1 MSKFKGTRIAILV
14 VLALVMS
21 VIGAGAAG
29 GPPGAGF
36 YSGQTVQNLGPATDV
51 MVTLYDMNNAANQPS
66 RTWSV
71 PEGGAFTFFLSD
83 IPGTTAGF
91 VGSAVVS
98 SEQEVKA
105 VVNVT
110 NRKSGDFGIDG
121 GTAAA
126 QYRGI
131 SDASTG
137 TTLVFPLAKAAFGP
151 KTTAFYIQNAG
162 TANAV
167 FTAKFLMGP
176 NLDGSGATEYTYV
189 LPAALVPGQMAVI
202 FPGDAGVPNASIGSL
217 TVTSDQKLAG
227 AMLEY
232 ETTTNPAKILQSTT
246 GFTDND
252 FDTAVLFPVVKKQLS
267 GRSTGL
273 QVQNVGNAA
282 VDVTMTYR
290 GAGGSCPAPFSATE
304 PVRTLQ
310 PKQSTTYLD
319 SALLPA
325 GCLASAEATATGNIA
340 GVVNEAFLPCT
351 GACVQRSTTYAAFP
365 AKNATAKLVAPVF
378 KEDFGGKRSGMTIQN
393 VSNTDTVAT
402 VVFKTNT
409 ATYTLNNLAIP
420 AKQSKTL
427 LDMTNTTAWPTANW
441 AGGMGL
447 PDGSLAAV
455 TVTANQAIIAI
466 VNEAPLAGVVQ
477 DNINYE
483 AFNVAP

>member
-151 KTTAFYIQNAG
+151 KTTAFYIPLVEEQLRGGVDVDDRSAAFNNNHG
-162 TANAV
+162 IPGSLHEGLEV
-167 FTAKFLMGP
+167 RLGP
-176 NLDGSGATEYTYV
+176 FHV
-189 LPAALVPGQMAVI
+189 LQ
-202 FPGDAGVPNASIGSL
+202 GVPV
-217 TVTSDQKLAG
+217 VTSQFLKLG
-227 AMLEY
+227 TLEHRRL
-232 ETTTNPAKILQSTT
+232 E
-246 GFTDND
+246 G
-252 FDTAVLFPVVKKQLS
+252 
-267 GRSTGL
+267 
-273 QVQNVGNAA
+273 
-282 VDVTMTYR
+282 
-290 GAGGSCPAPFSATE
+290 
-304 PVRTLQ
+304 
-310 PKQSTTYLD
+310 
-319 SALLPA
+319 
-325 GCLASAEATATGNIA
+325 
-340 GVVNEAFLPCT
+340 
-351 GACVQRSTTYAAFP
+351 
-365 AKNATAKLVAPVF
+365 
-378 KEDFGGKRSGMTIQN
+378 
-393 VSNTDTVAT
+393 
-402 VVFKTNT
+402 
-409 ATYTLNNLAIP
+409 
-420 AKQSKTL
+420 
-427 LDMTNTTAWPTANW
+427 
-441 AGGMGL
+441 
-447 PDGSLAAV
+447 
-455 TVTANQAIIAI
+455 
-466 VNEAPLAGVVQ
+466 
-477 DNINYE
+477 
-483 AFNVAP
+483 